1 MWALR
6 PQYEN
11 KGSNKLCRDLEDQ
24 INCVAAYLCA
34 DGVFV
39 IALDLSKAPLN
50 PSHLSE
56 NCDLLSYRHYS
67 SQTNLFIL
75 NPKIVSFNGLSGL
88 EYSSQLTR
96 GGGKGT
102 RERVSWIWLCVW
114 WQRGCTWNSGDSGN
128 FKENQ
133 YKFGSRIII
142 LKSVAKCT
150 FVVVET
156 VFISVF
162 IYFTPSSNI
171 FFVPISNLILFS
183 VNLAIT
189 ETQMKLKL
197 RWKA

>member
-56 NCDLLSYRHYS
+56 NCDLLSYRHHS

-96 GGGKGT
+96 GGGKETG
-102 RERVSWIWLCVW
+102 ERVSWIGFVF
-114 WQRGCTWNSGDSGN
+114 GD
-128 FKENQ
+128 KE
-133 YKFGSRIII
+133 GAR
-142 LKSVAKCT
+142 
-150 FVVVET
+150 ET
-156 VFISVF
+156 VATQEISRK
-162 IYFTPSSNI
+162 INI
-171 FFVPISNLILFS
+171 NLGRGS
-183 VNLAIT
+183 
-189 ETQMKLKL
+189 
-197 RWKA
+197 